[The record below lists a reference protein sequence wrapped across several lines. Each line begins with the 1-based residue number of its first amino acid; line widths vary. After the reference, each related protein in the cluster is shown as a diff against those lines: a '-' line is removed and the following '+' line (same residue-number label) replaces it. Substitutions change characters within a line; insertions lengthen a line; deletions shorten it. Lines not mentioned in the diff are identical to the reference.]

1 MVKIIIHIVF
11 VVLLLIS
18 IGINVAFFTERRYSP
33 EYVNT
38 KDTIEQLT
46 KSNTELRRTEKEL
59 RATVERLE
67 AERQEIDRRLEESIE
82 QLGNSIESG
91 KGFILDA
98 IESNRRIGEA
108 ASKLGD

>member
-1 MVKIIIHIVF
+1 MVKIFIHVAFII
-11 VVLLLIS
+11 LLLVS
-18 IGINVAFFTERRYSP
+18 IGINVALFTERGDSP

-91 KGFILDA
+91 KRFILEA

-108 ASKLGD
+108 AEKLRD